1 MKENKSDLTFF
12 TKLKNKYRFVVMSE
26 DSFEE
31 KLSFSISKLNLL
43 SLLSVVIIVSLSLS
57 FILLIFSPL
66 KEYVP
71 GKSSSK
77 MQNDLISIAL
87 KSDSLQNQLNIQS
100 LYLNNISSIM
110 KGETLDFIE
119 NDSSI
124 NTIQAVNFSKSKAD
138 SLLRIEVESE
148 EKSSILDIKKISSEN
163 LVFFS
168 PIDGSISDPFNYKT
182 KHYAIDI
189 VGEKGA
195 KISSVLDG
203 TVIISS
209 WNPETGNVIGVQHSN
224 NYISFYKHCSFILKK
239 VGDYVTIGE
248 HIAIIGNSGELSTG
262 PHLHFELWRNGSPL
276 NPEDY
281 ISLK

>member
-1 MKENKSDLTFF
+1 MKQKKSDFKFF
-12 TKLKNKYRFVVMSE
+12 AKLKNKYRFVVMSE

-31 KLSFSISKLNLL
+31 KISFVISKFNVLSLFTLIIIISLSISF
-43 SLLSVVIIVSLSLS
+43 IV
-57 FILLIFSPL
+57 LIFSPL
-66 KEYVP
+66 KEYIP

-77 MQNDLISIAL
+77 MQNDLIKLVL
-87 KSDSLQNQLNIQS
+87 KSDSLQNQLNIQD

-110 KGETLDFIE
+110 KGETLDFTE
-119 NDSSI
+119 NDSAT
-124 NTIQAVNFSKSKAD
+124 TIVQEVNFSKSKAD

-148 EKSSILDIKKISSEN
+148 EISSILNIKKTSSEN

-168 PIDGSISDPFNYKT
+168 PIDGYISDEFNYET
-182 KHYAIDI
+182 KHYAVDI
-189 VGEKGA
+189 VGKKGA
-195 KISSVLDG
+195 KISSVLNG

-239 VGDYVTIGE
+239 VGEYVAIGE

-262 PHLHFELWRNGSPL
+262 PHLHFELWKNGAPL
-276 NPEDY
+276 NPENY
-281 ISLK
+281 ISFK

>member
-1 MKENKSDLTFF
+1 MKEKNSDFNFF
-12 TKLKNKYRFVVMSE
+12 TKLKNKYRFVIMSE

-31 KLSFSISKLNLL
+31 KVSFSVSKFNTL
-43 SLLSVVIIVSLSLS
+43 SLLIVVIIVALSLS
-57 FILLIFSPL
+57 FLLLIFSPL
-66 KEYVP
+66 KEYIP

-77 MQNDLISIAL
+77 MQNELIILAL

-100 LYLNNISSIM
+100 LYLNNISLIM
-110 KGETLDFIE
+110 NGETLDFIE
-119 NDSSI
+119 NDSTV
-124 NTIQAVNFSKSKAD
+124 NTRQEVSFSKSKAD

-148 EKSSILDIKKISSEN
+148 ERSSTLDLKNNSNKN

-168 PIDGSISDPFNYKT
+168 PIAGYISDSFNFDT
-182 KHYAIDI
+182 QHYAVDI
-189 VGEKGA
+189 VGKKGA

-239 VGDYVTIGE
+239 VGEYVTIGE

-262 PHLHFELWRNGSPL
+262 PHLHFELWRNGTPL

-281 ISLK
+281 ISFK